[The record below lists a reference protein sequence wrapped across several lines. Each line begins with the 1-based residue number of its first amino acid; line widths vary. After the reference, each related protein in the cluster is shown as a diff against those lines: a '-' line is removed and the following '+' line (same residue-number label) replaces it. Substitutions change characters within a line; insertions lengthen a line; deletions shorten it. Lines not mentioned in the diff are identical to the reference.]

1 MTVTIMDVAERANV
15 SKATVSRVLNDQG
28 GYSEK
33 TKRHVLKAI
42 EELEYNPNAVARS
55 LTNKKTHTI
64 GIVLPDLISSL
75 TTNFLNEIEAVAH
88 KAGSSI
94 IVCHTESKGAKTMK
108 YLKLLHEKRVD
119 GIILA
124 STILQKEYYDYIEKT
139 KIPIVL
145 LSTDS
150 EYPVSSVTADDYAA
164 AYMAT
169 KYLIQQGHK
178 KVGMISGNKEEWVAG
193 NHLPRVEG
201 FKTALL
207 DHKLSA
213 NEDHVVYGRFSCEDG
228 ATGLT
233 KLIGQVPGLTAIFT
247 ENDEIGMGVLSA
259 AYQLG
264 IKVPEDIS
272 VIGMDNVKFCE
283 FLNPPLTSV
292 SLSHS
297 EMAEKAA
304 NLIFEMIESNKAVK
318 KNYIVSHRV
327 VERQSVNSL

>member
-1 MTVTIMDVAERANV
+1 MTVTILDVAKRANV

-33 TKRHVLKAI
+33 TKRHVLKVM

-55 LTNKKTHTI
+55 LTNKRTQTI

-75 TTNFLNEIEAVAH
+75 TTSFLNEIEAVAH
-88 KAGSSI
+88 KAGSSV
-94 IVCHTESKGAKTMK
+94 IVCHTESKGTKTMK
-108 YLKLLHEKRVD
+108 YLQLLHEKRVD
-119 GIILA
+119 GVILA
-124 STILQKEYYDYIEKT
+124 STILKKEYYDYIKKT
-139 KIPIVL
+139 KIPMVL

-150 EYPVSSVTADDYAA
+150 KYPVSSVTADDYAA

-178 KVGMISGNKEEWVAG
+178 KVGMISGNKEEWIVG

-201 FKTALL
+201 FKAALL
-207 DHKLSA
+207 DNKLSVS
-213 NEDHVVYGRFSCEDG
+213 EKHVVYGGFSCEDG
-228 ATGLT
+228 AAGLT
-233 KLIGQVPGLTAIFT
+233 QLFKQVPDLTAIFT
-247 ENDEIGMGVLSA
+247 ENDEIGMGVISA

-264 IKVPEDIS
+264 IKVPEEVS

-283 FLNPPLTSV
+283 YLNPPLTSV

-297 EMAEKAA
+297 EMAKKAA
-304 NLIFEMIESNKAVK
+304 NLMFEIIESNKAVT
-318 KNYIVSHRV
+318 NCIVPHRI
-327 VERQSVNSL
+327 VERQSVSKK